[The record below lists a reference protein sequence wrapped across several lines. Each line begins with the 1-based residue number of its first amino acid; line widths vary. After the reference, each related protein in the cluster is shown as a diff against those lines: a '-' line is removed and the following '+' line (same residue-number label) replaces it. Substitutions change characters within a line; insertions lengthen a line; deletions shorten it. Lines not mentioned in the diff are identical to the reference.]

1 MSSSLRPHVPA
12 LVVGVAAVGSLAA
25 AVWALLSLRRAQREV
40 EKLAD
45 MRLQERQGRIRA
57 EKVGRNWTRK
67 GSI

>member
-25 AVWALLSLRRAQREV
+25 AVWALLSLRRTQMEV

-57 EKVGRNWTRK
+57 EKVGGK